1 MPVGISHTCTC
12 QNCVILVQNVLKTF
26 IKFDIPLPWRMN
38 LYIKKVQFSG
48 SRKTGLTGFLQTI
61 FDKHIVWWTC
71 SYMLLCVSYYM
82 HRVGTG
88 VGGQRGL
95 SPSPLTFFL
104 SKFDITIISFFL
116 LLVQDFFYKSSPP
129 PFQFASDAT
138 IHGCTF
144 SLTILSRPLCVTN
157 TAVIRGLP
165 DPTTYTYPA
174 VLTRFHPT
182 RVKFCR
188 CK

>member
-1 MPVGISHTCTC
+1 MGNSCYRMPVGISHTCTC

-48 SRKTGLTGFLQTI
+48 SRKTGLTGFVQTI

-71 SYMLLCVSYYM
+71 TYMILCVSYYM

-95 SPSPLTFFL
+95 SPPPLTFFA
-104 SKFDITIISFFL
+104 KFDITIISFFL
-116 LLVQDFFYKSSPP
+116 LLVQDF
-129 PFQFASDAT
+129 
-138 IHGCTF
+138 
-144 SLTILSRPLCVTN
+144 L
-157 TAVIRGLP
+157 
-165 DPTTYTYPA
+165 
-174 VLTRFHPT
+174 
-182 RVKFCR
+182 
-188 CK
+188 

>member
-1 MPVGISHTCTC
+1 MSVGISHTCTC

-48 SRKTGLTGFLQTI
+48 SRKTGLTGFVETI

-71 SYMLLCVSYYM
+71 TYKVMRTCTCIYMLLCVSYYM

-95 SPSPLTFFL
+95 SPPPLTFFA
-104 SKFDITIISFFL
+104 KFDITIISLFL

-129 PFQFASDAT
+129 QRPFSICFRHHYSWMY
-138 IHGCTF
+138 
-144 SLTILSRPLCVTN
+144 L
-157 TAVIRGLP
+157 
-165 DPTTYTYPA
+165 
-174 VLTRFHPT
+174 
-182 RVKFCR
+182 
-188 CK
+188 